1 MPLLS
6 CLQLIRPIGGAMLP
20 TSEDI
25 SEEPEIENSW
35 QKNHF
40 TRQLKSGCFMNS
52 FLNRTRQVYSFYFL
66 LNLLPKVYEY

>member
-1 MPLLS
+1 M
-6 CLQLIRPIGGAMLP
+6 QLIRPIGSAMLP

-40 TRQLKSGCFMNS
+40 TRQLKWLFHEQ
-52 FLNRTRQVYSFYFL
+52 F
-66 LNLLPKVYEY
+66 PE